1 MISLNFPEL
10 TSYNLWLIFG
20 FVTLFLLFVSSVLIY
35 HWRQYGMKN
44 KNIIIAESIYLAG
57 FFALL
62 VLAFVS
68 LILY

>member
-1 MISLNFPEL
+1 
-10 TSYNLWLIFG
+10 
-20 FVTLFLLFVSSVLIY
+20 
-35 HWRQYGMKN
+35 MKN